1 MVYVCTASG
10 YWVYIQKG
18 MEKGC
23 VVVGRDLGAFQ
34 KLMIWLQQMV
44 KIFVYISRR
53 EGNWVEN
60 ANMMSKI
67 ILLIA
72 KNNELTLLILC
83 GKGREP
89 KVKKHTKTRILSE
102 IGTEKR
108 N

>member
-53 EGNWVEN
+53 EGN
-60 ANMMSKI
+60 
-67 ILLIA
+67 
-72 KNNELTLLILC
+72 
-83 GKGREP
+83 
-89 KVKKHTKTRILSE
+89 
-102 IGTEKR
+102 
-108 N
+108 